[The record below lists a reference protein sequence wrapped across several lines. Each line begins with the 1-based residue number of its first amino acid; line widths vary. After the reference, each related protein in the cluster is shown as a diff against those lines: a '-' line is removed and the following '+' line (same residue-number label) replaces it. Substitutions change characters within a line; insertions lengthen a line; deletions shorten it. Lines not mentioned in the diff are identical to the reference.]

1 MTVVTDGDAGRR
13 WVSSPGAAQA
23 GRLCKPGDGDPA
35 SSGAPKGRRGFGIE
49 HPGAKLPGMPV
60 YVERRAD
67 GVELLTLS
75 RPEKRNAL
83 SIELR
88 EQLADMLADRS
99 ANRDVRCLVLTGAG
113 SAFCSGMDVTQFG
126 GDRPHK
132 EKLVETS
139 ERLFDHLARL
149 PVPVVAAVNG
159 PAVAGGF
166 GLALLCDVR
175 LAAPAATFGF
185 PEVGRHIPPPYAAAA
200 AALPPALARRLCLT
214 GELLDAE
221 QALREGVVAAVHED
235 VVEAAVRMAAGIA
248 TSPAAREVKRRIL
261 HAGETTWLRGL
272 ADEGR
277 VLREALLG

>member
-1 MTVVTDGDAGRR
+1 
-13 WVSSPGAAQA
+13 
-23 GRLCKPGDGDPA
+23 
-35 SSGAPKGRRGFGIE
+35 
-49 HPGAKLPGMPV
+49 MPV
-60 YVERRAD
+60 NVERPAE
-67 GVELLTLS
+67 GVARVTLD

-88 EQLADMLADRS
+88 IELADALEAAGADP
-99 ANRDVRCLVLTGAG
+99 AVRCVVLTGAG
-113 SAFCSGMDVTQFG
+113 SAFCAGMDVTQFG

-132 EKLVETS
+132 EELVATS
-139 ERLFDHLARL
+139 ERLFDTLARL
-149 PVPVVAAVNG
+149 PVPIVAAVNG

-185 PEVGRHIPPPYAAAA
+185 PEVGRHIPPPYSAAM

-221 QALREGVVAAVHED
+221 QALSLGVVAGVHDE
-235 VVEAAVRMAAGIA
+235 VVDAADQMAAGIA

-261 HAGETTWLRGL
+261 HAGETTWLRAL
-272 ADEGR
+272 EDEGR
-277 VLREALLG
+277 VFREALLG